1 MKPRLPISRGFT
13 LIEVLVAMTLTGIV
27 VAGTLRALSAQKK
40 FYARQTRVLD
50 ARHAMRASTTIL
62 ASELREV
69 SVRGGDLI
77 AIGPDSVALRTTVGF
92 GIACRVNLLTGNL
105 SLTEVSGHF
114 RMDLADSLLVFVENS
129 ADDDDDI
136 WRTTGVLGIS
146 TSPPLC
152 AWGDPAELGVAVS
165 DLTKLLGVWVGSP
178 VRLYR
183 PYVYGLFQMADGRSW
198 LGRRALSEADYVP
211 VAGPLAPAD
220 SGGLRL
226 TYYDANGDTTWSI
239 NQVVRIDIQVR
250 APTYRSIEEP
260 DYHDLR
266 TSTYLRNDG

>member
-1 MKPRLPISRGFT
+1 MPISRGFT

-69 SVRGGDLI
+69 SVTGGDLI

-92 GIACRVNLLTGNL
+92 GIACRLGLLAGTL

-114 RMDLADSLLVFVENS
+114 RLDLADSLLVFVENS
-129 ADDDDDI
+129 EDNDDDA
-136 WRTTGVLGIS
+136 WRRFGVLGIS
-146 TSPPLC
+146 TTPSPC
-152 AWGDPAELGVAVS
+152 VWGSPADLSVSVPGVGALV
-165 DLTKLLGVWVGSP
+165 GVWVGSP

-183 PYVYGLFQMADGRSW
+183 PHVYGLFQMADGRSW
-198 LGRRALSEADYVP
+198 LGRKALGDAEYIP

-220 SGGLRL
+220 SGGLKL
-226 TYYDANGDTTWSI
+226 TYYDANGDTTWNIS
-239 NQVVRIDIQVR
+239 QVVRIDIQVR
-250 APTYRSIEEP
+250 SPTYRSIEEP
-260 DYHDLR
+260 DYHTLT